1 MAFRDIHI
9 GRNGFLRLLTA
20 VTRET
25 AKQRIACT
33 GWLRA
38 VQVFTG

>member
-9 GRNGFLRLLTA
+9 GRNGFLRLLAA
-20 VTRET
+20 VARET

-33 GWLRA
+33 GRFRA
-38 VQVFTG
+38 VQVFPG